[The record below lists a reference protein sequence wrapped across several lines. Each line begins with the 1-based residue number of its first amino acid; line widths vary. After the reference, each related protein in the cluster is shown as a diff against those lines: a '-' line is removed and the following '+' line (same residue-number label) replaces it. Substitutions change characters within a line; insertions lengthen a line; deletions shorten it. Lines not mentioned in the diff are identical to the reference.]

1 MSTITSMKNIIAERD
16 RTLDR
21 DDEVC
26 IEEEPQFSEP
36 ELPTLQVSCN

>member
-26 IEEEPQFSEP
+26 IEEKEPQFSEP
-36 ELPTLQVSCN
+36 ELPTL